1 MVHEGPFNSDRK
13 RMSTIVRLEDGK
25 EYCFMKGASEYMLGV
40 SNKFHSLQD
49 NQILQL
55 DDSLNKKLEESIN
68 GFAIQALRTIG
79 LCYKEVD
86 SSQLDFED
94 TNDHGVW
101 KHEEGDFTLI
111 GIAGIK
117 DIIRDSVPK
126 SIRKC
131 HMAGIDIKM
140 VTGDNKVTA
149 RAIAEEI
156 NLINDKNRE
165 KAIVMEG
172 PDFYK

>member
-1 MVHEGPFNSDRK
+1 M
-13 RMSTIVRLEDGK
+13 
-25 EYCFMKGASEYMLGV
+25 
-40 SNKFHSLQD
+40 
-49 NQILQL
+49 
-55 DDSLNKKLEESIN
+55 
-68 GFAIQALRTIG
+68 RTIG
-79 LCYKEVD
+79 LCYKEID
-86 SSQLDFED
+86 STNINFEE
-94 TNDHGVW
+94 TNAHGVW
-101 KHEEGDFTLI
+101 PHEESGFTLI

-117 DIIRDSVPK
+117 DVIRDSVPT
-126 SIRKC
+126 SIKKC
-131 HMAGIDIKM
+131 HLAGIDIKM